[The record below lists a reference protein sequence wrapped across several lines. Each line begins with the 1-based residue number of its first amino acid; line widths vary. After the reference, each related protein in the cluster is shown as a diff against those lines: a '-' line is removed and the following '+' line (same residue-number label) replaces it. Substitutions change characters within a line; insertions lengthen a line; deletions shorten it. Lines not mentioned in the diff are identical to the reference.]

1 MIGGVG
7 FFSIDSQVTEGTK
20 EEKIESLS
28 DFAVLCRT
36 SRQMPAIEK
45 ALNDHNIPYQKIGED
60 LFLRQE
66 PVKSVLDVWRI
77 MLNPGN
83 TFLKSRLLKQP
94 AISEKR
100 LLQLSEMTEGKNLVI
115 KLKFII
121 DNWFQNHFK
130 DNEIMVTMLMDIAK
144 LYEGNEGAFL
154 HHVLLGSGIDT
165 WKPKTEAVNLMTLH
179 ASKGLEFSCV
189 FITGC
194 EENLIPYSLY
204 EKKPADPEEERRL
217 LYVGMTRAKAFL
229 FLTSARRRFL
239 MGREYLQKRSRF
251 LDEIEK
257 ELIETEVPQ
266 IKNKGK
272 KDKDQLELF

>member
-1 MIGGVG
+1 
-7 FFSIDSQVTEGTK
+7 
-20 EEKIESLS
+20 
-28 DFAVLCRT
+28 
-36 SRQMPAIEK
+36 
-45 ALNDHNIPYQKIGED
+45 
-60 LFLRQE
+60 
-66 PVKSVLDVWRI
+66 
-77 MLNPGN
+77 
-83 TFLKSRLLKQP
+83 
-94 AISEKR
+94 
-100 LLQLSEMTEGKNLVI
+100 MTEGKNLAN

-121 DNWFQNHFK
+121 DNCFQNHFK
-130 DNEIMVTMLMDIAK
+130 DNEIILSMLMDTAK
-144 LYEGNEGAFL
+144 LYEGNEEAFL
-154 HHVLLGSGIDT
+154 NHVLLGSGIDT
-165 WKPKTEAVNLMTLH
+165 WKPKTEAVSLMTLH

-194 EENLIPYSLY
+194 EENLIPYSLS